1 MTRFSTMDKKQP
13 VVKFTNGFE
22 MTMNYHIWP
31 SENIPGVGVSQLPLI
46 LAWALTIHK
55 AQGATLDVAEID
67 AGSGIFECGQTYVA
81 LSRVKSLEGLYLTS
95 FDARKIRIHKKVQD
109 FYQMLKEE
117 QTQVAVQQAIVVQS
131 STIDIPVAQAI
142 PLQSIVEIPL
152 SDTQVIAQV
161 QTVVTE

>member
-1 MTRFSTMDKKQP
+1 
-13 VVKFTNGFE
+13 

-31 SENIPGVGVSQLPLI
+31 SETIPGVGVSQLPLI

-55 AQGATLDVAEID
+55 AQGATLDIAEID

-95 FDARKIRIHKKVQD
+95 FDARKIRIHKKVQE
-109 FYQMLKEE
+109 FYQVLKEE
-117 QTQVAVQQAIVVQS
+117 QEQTPVVAIRAQSQA
-131 STIDIPVAQAI
+131 TDIPVAQAI
-142 PLQSIVEIPL
+142 ILQTIIEIPL

-161 QTVVTE
+161 TELV

>member
-1 MTRFSTMDKKQP
+1 
-13 VVKFTNGFE
+13 
-22 MTMNYHIWP
+22 
-31 SENIPGVGVSQLPLI
+31 
-46 LAWALTIHK
+46 
-55 AQGATLDVAEID
+55 LDVAEID

-117 QTQVAVQQAIVVQS
+117 QTTVASAVAIRA
-131 STIDIPVAQAI
+131 STEVNIPVAQAI

-152 SDTQVIAQV
+152 SDTQALVAGQMITQV

>member
-1 MTRFSTMDKKQP
+1 
-13 VVKFTNGFE
+13 
-22 MTMNYHIWP
+22 MNYHIWP

-95 FDARKIRIHKKVQD
+95 FDARKIRIHKKVQE
-109 FYQMLKEE
+109 FYQALKEQLE
-117 QTQVAVQQAIVVQS
+117 QSSVVAITQTQTQ
-131 STIDIPVAQAI
+131 TTDIPVAQAI
-142 PLQSIVEIPL
+142 ILQAIIEIPL
-152 SDTQVIAQV
+152 SDTQVLAQV
-161 QTVVTE
+161 SEIV

>member
-1 MTRFSTMDKKQP
+1 
-13 VVKFTNGFE
+13 

-67 AGSGIFECGQTYVA
+67 DGSGIFECGQTYVA

-95 FDARKIRIHKKVQD
+95 FDARKIRIHKKVQE
-109 FYQMLKEE
+109 FYQLLKEHQVETQAQKEAAVATPFRE
-117 QTQVAVQQAIVVQS
+117 QTTVV
-131 STIDIPVAQAI
+131 DVPVAEAVPVQA
-142 PLQSIVEIPL
+142 QVVEIAQ
-152 SDTQVIAQV
+152 SDIQVLAQV
-161 QTVVTE
+161 VNLSENE